1 MSFINSKLILT
12 FFSLFFISYQSKE
25 DSNAFSLFFNKDTIL
40 TSIEDT
46 ENMRSLQYNKIFI
59 NSKIAN
65 PNQNLKLYLRFNEY
79 ITYITNN
86 NYKREQSTSYEFTRK
101 KNNDENEPEF
111 TPIEMQTDSLKSGY
125 ESKEIIKLDDNIIKD
140 FYFILVDKLNNN
152 NDLYESIIGL
162 NIPEKTPRLILMNT
176 NFIEQLKNNNFINK
190 RIFSVFYFNEIRKEK
205 DKNNFKDCD
214 GQIIFGVLP
223 HELKNENKYS
233 EIMKKYNLNDNN
245 LNWVN
250 TEAGEYHKKWKIKF
264 DNIQFD
270 KEQIPDTTVELII
283 EQNFF
288 TGTAF
293 FKTIIHKYF
302 FEEYISQN
310 ICKEEKYYNH
320 KELFSYFFY
329 YCDNSIKSYFDKY
342 NDGILS
348 FKSKDLNE
356 IFSFKLEE
364 LFFEYN
370 NKLYFGVIFD
380 EYQIYGWKLGRLF
393 FEKYPLIFSV
403 DNKAIGYYKQNI
415 KNNTKNRNILTTILI
430 ILIIILLILLLI
442 GFRKYNILKSLIPR
456 RLKANE
462 LNDEYSYSHI
472 EESKKEI
479 TTEMATK
486 VSNNSKLSLGYE

>member
-1 MSFINSKLILT
+1 MSFINSKLVLI

-25 DSNAFSLFFNKDTIL
+25 DSNDFSLFFNKDTIL

-46 ENMRSLQYNKIFI
+46 ENMRSLQYNKIYI

-86 NYKREQSTSYEFTRK
+86 NYKKGESTSYEFTRK

-111 TPIEMQTDSLKSGY
+111 TPVDIQTDSLKSGY
-125 ESKEIIKLDDNIIKD
+125 ESKEILKLDDNIFND

-162 NIPEKTPRLILMNT
+162 NLPEKSPRLILMNT

-190 RIFSVFYFNEIRKEK
+190 RVFSVFYFNEIRKEK
-205 DKNNFKDCD
+205 ENNNYKDCD
-214 GQIIFGVLP
+214 GQVIFGVLP
-223 HELKNENKYS
+223 HELKNEKKYS
-233 EIMKKYNLNDNN
+233 EIMKRYTLNDNN

-250 TEAGEYHKKWKIKF
+250 TEAGDYHKRWKIKF
-264 DNIQFD
+264 DNIQFA
-270 KEQIPDTTVELII
+270 KEQIQDSTVELII

-288 TGTAF
+288 TGTPS

-302 FEEYISQN
+302 FEEFISKN

-320 KELFSYFFY
+320 KEQFNYYFY
-329 YCDNSIKSYFDKY
+329 HCDKSIKSYFDKY
-342 NDGILS
+342 KDAILS
-348 FKSKDLNE
+348 FKSKELNE

-380 EYQIYGWKLGRLF
+380 EYQMHGWKLGRLF

-415 KNNTKNRNILTTILI
+415 KNNKKNKNILTTILV

-442 GFRKYNILKSLIPR
+442 GFRRYNILKSLIPR
-456 RLKANE
+456 KIKANE
-462 LNDEYSYSHI
+462 LNDEYSYSQV
-472 EESKKEI
+472 EENKKEI

-486 VSNNSKLSLGYE
+486 ISNYPKPSLGYE